1 MADQKISAMPSAATL
16 TGAELIPLVQ
26 SGANVKATLS
36 SLTTFTYGANASFQD
51 FTNQN
56 LVTANTPAIVTFN
69 TTDWATGVTLVS
81 NSQLRVTNAGKY
93 NFQFS
98 IQFGCTEVQLQ
109 DVYIWL
115 RKNGTDIGGSTGLVS
130 VPNKHGGVDGH
141 AIVGWNFFL
150 DLAAND
156 YIQLVWTAANT
167 TVNIRTIAAGVNW
180 PSTASVVMTIN
191 QVS

>member
-1 MADQKISAMPSAATL
+1 MADQKISAMSTAATL
-16 TGAELIPLVQ
+16 TGSELVPLVQ

-56 LVTANTPAIVTFN
+56 LVTANTPAVVTFN

-81 NSQLRVTNAGKY
+81 GSQLRVTNAGKY

-109 DVYIWL
+109 DVYVWL
-115 RKNGTDIGGSTGLVS
+115 RKNGADIVGSTGLVS

-150 DLAAND
+150 DLAASD
-156 YIQLVWTAANT
+156 YIQLTWTAANT
-167 TVNIRTIAAGVNW
+167 AVNIRTIAAGVNW

-191 QVS
+191 QVA

>member
-16 TGAELIPLVQ
+16 TGAELVPLVQ
-26 SGANVKATLS
+26 SGANVQATLS
-36 SLTTFTYGANASFQD
+36 TLTTFTYGANAAFED
-51 FTNQN
+51 FTTQN

-81 NSQLRVTNAGKY
+81 GSRLTVAKAGKY

-98 IQFGCTEVQLQ
+98 IQFGCTSVQLQ
-109 DVYIWL
+109 DIYVWL

-130 VPNKHGGVDGH
+130 VPNSHGGVDGH

-156 YIQLVWTAANT
+156 YIQLVWTSAST
-167 TVNIRTIAAGVNW
+167 TVNIRTLAAGANW

-191 QVS
+191 QVA

>member
-16 TGAELIPLVQ
+16 TGAELVPLVQ

-36 SLTTFTYGANASFQD
+36 TIKTFNYGANAAFED
-51 FTNQN
+51 FTTQN
-56 LVTANTPAIVTFN
+56 LVSANTPKVVTFD
-69 TTDWATGVTLVS
+69 TTDWATGISLVS
-81 NSQLRVTNAGKY
+81 NSQLTVASAGKY

-98 IQFGCTEVQLQ
+98 IQFGCTSVQLQ
-109 DVYIWL
+109 DIYVWL

-130 VPNKHGGVDGH
+130 VPNSHGGVDGH

-156 YIQLVWTAANT
+156 YIQLVWTSAST
-167 TVNIRTIAAGVNW
+167 TVNIRTLAAGAAW

-191 QVS
+191 QVA

>member
-1 MADQKISAMPSAATL
+1 MADQKISAMPTASTL
-16 TGAELIPLVQ
+16 TGAELVPLVQ

-36 SLTTFTYGANASFQD
+36 TLTTFTYGANASFED
-51 FTNQN
+51 FTTQN
-56 LVTANTPAIVTFN
+56 LVSANTPAVVTFS
-69 TTDWATGVTLVS
+69 TTDWATGITLVS
-81 NSQLRVTNAGKY
+81 NSQFTVANAGKY

-98 IQFGCTEVQLQ
+98 IQFGCTSVQLQ

-130 VPNKHGGVDGH
+130 VPNSHGAVDGH

-150 DLAAND
+150 DLAASD
-156 YIQLVWTAANT
+156 YIQLVWTAAST
-167 TVNIRTIAAGVNW
+167 AVNIRTLAAGANW

-191 QVS
+191 QVA

>member
-26 SGANVKATLS
+26 SGANVQSTLS
-36 SLTTFTYGANASFQD
+36 SLATFSYGANAAFED
-51 FTNQN
+51 YTTQN
-56 LVTANTPAIVTFN
+56 LVSANTPKVVTFD
-69 TTDWATGVTLVS
+69 TTSWATGVTLVS
-81 NSQLRVTNAGKY
+81 GSQLRVTNAGKY

-98 IQFGCTEVQLQ
+98 IQFGCTSVQLQ
-109 DVYIWL
+109 DIYVWL
-115 RKNGTDIGGSTGLVS
+115 RKNGTNIGGSTGLVS
-130 VPNKHGGVDGH
+130 VPNSHGGVDGH

-156 YIQLVWTAANT
+156 YIQLVWTSAST
-167 TVNIRTIAAGVNW
+167 TVNIRTLAAGASW

-191 QVS
+191 QVA

>member
-16 TGAELIPLVQ
+16 TGAELVPLVQ

-36 SLTTFTYGANASFQD
+36 TLTTFTYGANASFED
-51 FTNQN
+51 FTTQT
-56 LVTANTPAIVTFN
+56 LASANTPAVVTFS
-69 TTDWATGVTLVS
+69 TTDWATGISLVS
-81 NSQLRVTNAGKY
+81 NSQFTVANAGKY

-98 IQFGCTEVQLQ
+98 IQFGCTSVQLQ
-109 DVYIWL
+109 DVYVWL

-130 VPNKHGGVDGH
+130 VPNSHGGVDGH

-156 YIQLVWTAANT
+156 YIQLVWTAAST
-167 TVNIRTIAAGVNW
+167 AVNIRTLAAGANW

-191 QVS
+191 QVA

>member
-26 SGANVKATLS
+26 SGANVQTTLS
-36 SLTTFTYGANASFQD
+36 TLTTFTYGANAAFED
-51 FTNQN
+51 FTTQN
-56 LVTANTPAIVTFN
+56 LVTANTPKIVTFD

-81 NSQLRVTNAGKY
+81 NSQIRVTSAGKY

-98 IQFGCTEVQLQ
+98 IQFGCTSVQLQ
-109 DVYIWL
+109 DIYVWL
-115 RKNGTDIGGSTGLVS
+115 RKNGADIGGSTGLVS
-130 VPNKHGGVDGH
+130 VPNSHGGVDGH

-156 YIQLVWTAANT
+156 YIQLVWTSAST
-167 TVNIRTIAAGVNW
+167 TVNIRTLAAGANW
-180 PSTASVVMTIN
+180 PSTASVVMTVN
-191 QVS
+191 QVA